1 MSWSGRC
8 RRGWPYDGATRT
20 LSGTLSADALY
31 AAESE
36 GYALTYQV
44 TDQDGDAA
52 DALEFTIVVHGMPSF
67 GAQVVEDQSYEAGGG
82 GDLSL
87 AGGGWW
93 EWRVDVFL
101 GRGVASGA
109 GV

>member
-1 MSWSGRC
+1 M
-8 RRGWPYDGATRT
+8 
-20 LSGTLSADALY
+20 Y

-87 AGGGWW
+87 AGGAVGGNGALTY
-93 EWRVDVFL
+93 FL
-101 GRGVASGA
+101 DGVLPPGA